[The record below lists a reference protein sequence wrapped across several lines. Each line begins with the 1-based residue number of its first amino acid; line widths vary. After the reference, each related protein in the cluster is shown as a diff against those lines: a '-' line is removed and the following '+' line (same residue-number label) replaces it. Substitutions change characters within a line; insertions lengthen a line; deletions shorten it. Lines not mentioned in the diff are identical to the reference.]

1 MIHRSSLA
9 SINPAS
15 TFLYGVGGIF
25 AGVLA
30 YQSVVGHPL
39 DVVAVGVLT
48 SIVGFVIH
56 SNGNQQG
63 TDNANNTVA
72 KTAIAQFPLTPAGIE
87 ADAALQQQR
96 TGALANANQPQPPQP

>member
-1 MIHRSSLA
+1 MIRPTSLTQL
-9 SINPAS
+9 NPAS

-63 TDNANNTVA
+63 TDNANSTVA
-72 KTAIAQFPLTPAGIE
+72 KTAIAQYPLTPEGIASE
-87 ADAALQQQR
+87 VAKHA
-96 TGALANANQPQPPQP
+96 TGGLPSAEPPPGTP